1 MDREQMIEV
10 MVEEA
15 VGSYSVGTDRKAMTR
30 AIEDA
35 LAALEAAGVVMVPRE
50 SVKEITARHEADHQ
64 LYLHGLT
71 FEAKQAH
78 RDRGALLDM
87 IAKDAK

>member
-50 SVKEITARHEADHQ
+50 PTEEMARAGMTLRSIQDNGICKDTVAIYTAMLAARP
-64 LYLHGLT
+64 
-71 FEAKQAH
+71 K
-78 RDRGALLDM
+78 
-87 IAKDAK
+87 